1 MIKTYNEFDIL
12 NYQQAES
19 TRDVFRTLLA
29 FVQKYLQSQPYRT
42 EAEVHICLMKKAEEF
57 QK

>member
-1 MIKTYNEFDIL
+1 M

-29 FVQKYLQSQPYRT
+29 FVQKSLQSQPYRT